1 MLRCADRLAPTYCI
15 VRLRSSILRAPFVE
29 QSVGPVAP
37 GVVQYTT
44 DPLFHDLWLRPALA
58 RRTGVSLPSAL

>member
-1 MLRCADRLAPTYCI
+1 MTAA
-15 VRLRSSILRAPFVE
+15 FVE

-37 GVVQYTT
+37 GIVQYTS

-58 RRTGVSLPSAL
+58 PRDRSLGRAIFGLPQQGNR